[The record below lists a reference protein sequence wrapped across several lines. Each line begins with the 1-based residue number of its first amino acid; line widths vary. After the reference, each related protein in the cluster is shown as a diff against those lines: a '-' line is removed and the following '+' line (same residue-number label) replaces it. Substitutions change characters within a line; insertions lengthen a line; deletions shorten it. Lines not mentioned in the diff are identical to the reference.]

1 MPLVTAA
8 GYPIAQVPSV
18 SPASTPGGD
27 YQQIS
32 GATPEAFGAGVGRAE
47 SQLGA
52 TAETAARGLESIA
65 IQQQHLTNQV
75 AANNS
80 TNYVMD
86 EVTKVLHGDPNVPG
100 DVGYYGKKGIDAVNA
115 RQTTAKQLDDLI
127 TGARSKLANPR
138 QQIEF
143 DSETR
148 RMRNYWMG
156 EIGRHYDQQLSVSA
170 INSAKAGQDL
180 AGQGMASA
188 AANGDMAGF
197 SLNVESMMKGAMREG
212 AAQGWT
218 QEQYDAKFGDIR
230 SIATKQWVES
240 RAVTDPAGA
249 KEFLEHNKDALRGDE
264 YAQLSRMVKTH
275 ADHAVA
281 NEFVN
286 GIRRGGMVRGGAV
299 AQAGQYAAAGPHA
312 TEAVDV
318 FKGAGWTDAA
328 IQGALA
334 NGQNEGG
341 FHETWKPGDNGSSF
355 GHWQYH
361 RGGELEGYQSSFG
374 NDRSTKA
381 QAQYLVQRME
391 QIHPGFGQI
400 TDPKQAADI
409 IEREFERP
417 AVVTGNRYQGP
428 VSTTAAQPDALL
440 PDTPENKKAFEYWRT
455 QGGGVSK
462 DVSYVDYRKMRGGG
476 GTTPTAV
483 NRTGLPPLAE
493 QFDAIDKSNMTPEQ
507 KEIAQNLASRR
518 YTVLEADAARAERL
532 KNEHDKAQVQQ
543 AADEVAQD
551 VYSPNPKITP
561 QMIANDPRLSSNFVM
576 RDHLIRFVNDPP
588 GSSVPTHQSNA
599 LAMSL
604 IERMQPNYNKSD
616 KIVSLDQIMEQ
627 TKGLNRADWTFVNN
641 QFKQQQQLGGETT
654 RQQKAELLSNYKGQ
668 ITGIISDPHLNPE
681 GYARLYR
688 YEHFI
693 QSKIDDYQ
701 KTGKN
706 PQELFDPK
714 SPSFLASP
722 EILSPKGFGA
732 HPADMLRDPQTGA
745 PIDLTKYS
753 DSELNS
759 AVMQGKVK
767 RELALVELAR
777 RIQEGRTTPPPPPPA
792 VPTR

>member
-1 MPLVTAA
+1 LPLVTAA
-8 GYPIAQVPSV
+8 NYPTAQVPSV
-18 SPASTPGGD
+18 SPSPTPGAD
-27 YQQIS
+27 YQQIG

-52 TAETAARGLESIA
+52 TAETAARGLESIV

-86 EVTKVLHGDPNVPG
+86 EVTKVLHGDPNKPG
-100 DVGYYGKKGIDAVNA
+100 DVGYYGLKGIDAVNA

-127 TGARSKLANPR
+127 TSARSKLGNSR

-170 INSAKAGQDL
+170 VNSAKAGQDL
-180 AGQGMASA
+180 AGQGMATA

-197 SLNVESMMKGAMREG
+197 SLNVENMMKGAMREG
-212 AAQGWT
+212 AAKGWT
-218 QEQYDAKFGDIR
+218 QEEYDAKFGDIR

-281 NEFVN
+281 NEFVS

-299 AQAGQYAAAGPHA
+299 GQAGEYAAAGPHA

-318 FKGAGWTDAA
+318 FKGSGWTDAA

-334 NGQNEGG
+334 NAQNEGG
-341 FHETWKPGDNGSSF
+341 FHEIWKPGDGGTSF

-361 RGGELEGYQSSFG
+361 KGGELEGYQSSFG

-391 QIHPGFGQI
+391 QIHPGFGKI

-417 AVVTGNRYQGP
+417 AVVTGQRYQGP
-428 VSTTAAQPDALL
+428 VETPDGLIRVAQTGPID
-440 PDTPENKKAFEYWRT
+440 K
-455 QGGGVSK
+455 V
-462 DVSYVDYRKMRGGG
+462 
-476 GTTPTAV
+476 PTAV
-483 NRTGLPPLAE
+483 NRTGLPPLAD
-493 QFDAIDKSNMTPEQ
+493 QFDAIDKSKMTPEQ
-507 KEIAQNLASRR
+507 KEIAQTLASRR

-532 KNEHDKAQVQQ
+532 KTEHDKSQVQQ

-561 QMIANDPRLSSNFVM
+561 QAIANDPRLNSNFAM

-604 IERMQPNYNKSD
+604 IERMQPNYNKPD
-616 KIVSLDQIMEQ
+616 KIISLDQIMEQ

-654 RQQKAELLSNYKGQ
+654 RQQKAELLDNYKGQ
-668 ITGIISDPHLNPE
+668 IVGIIQDKNLNAA

-688 YEHFI
+688 YEHFV
-693 QSKIDDYQ
+693 QSKLDEYQ
-701 KTGKN
+701 KAGKN
-706 PQELFDPK
+706 PQELFDPN
-714 SPSFLASP
+714 SPAFVAKP
-722 EILSPKGFGA
+722 ETLKGFG
-732 HPADMLRDPQTGA
+732 PSPQELLRDPSTGA
-745 PIDLTKYS
+745 AVDLTKYTEG
-753 DSELNS
+753 DLIA
-759 AVMQGKVK
+759 AVKQGKVD
-767 RELALVELAR
+767 RNLARIELAR
-777 RIQEGRTTPPPPPPA
+777 RIEAGQLIPPPT
-792 VPTR
+792 VPIR

>member
-1 MPLVTAA
+1 MA
-8 GYPIAQVPSV
+8 IR
-18 SPASTPGGD
+18 
-27 YQQIS
+27 IS
-32 GATPEAFGAGVGRAE
+32 RATLDITGSR
-47 SQLGA
+47 
-52 TAETAARGLESIA
+52 
-65 IQQQHLTNQV
+65 
-75 AANNS
+75 
-80 TNYVMD
+80 
-86 EVTKVLHGDPNVPG
+86 
-100 DVGYYGKKGIDAVNA
+100 
-115 RQTTAKQLDDLI
+115 AKQLDDLI
-127 TGARSKLANPR
+127 TGARSKLGNSR

-170 INSAKAGQDL
+170 VNSAKAGQDL
-180 AGQGMASA
+180 AGQGMATA

-197 SLNVESMMKGAMREG
+197 SLNVENMMKGAMREG
-212 AAQGWT
+212 AAKGWT
-218 QEQYDAKFGDIR
+218 QEEYDAKFGDIR
-230 SIATKQWVES
+230 SVATKQWVES

-281 NEFVN
+281 NEFVS
-286 GIRRGGMVRGGAV
+286 GIRRGGMMRGGAV

-334 NGQNEGG
+334 NAQNEGG
-341 FHETWKPGDNGSSF
+341 FHETWKPGDGGTSF

-361 RGGELEGYQSSFG
+361 KGGELEGYQSSFG

-391 QIHPGFGQI
+391 QIHPGFGKI

-417 AVVTGNRYQGP
+417 AVVTGRRYQGP
-428 VSTTAAQPDALL
+428 VETAAGAQPDTLL
-440 PDTPENKKAFEYWRT
+440 PDTPENKKAFEFWRT

-462 DVSYVDYRKMRGGG
+462 DVSYVDYRKMMGGG
-476 GTTPTAV
+476 GTTPTPV
-483 NRTGLPPLAE
+483 NRTGLPPLAD
-493 QFDAIDKSNMTPEQ
+493 QFDAIDKSKMTPEQ
-507 KEIAQNLASRR
+507 KEIAQTLASRR

-532 KNEHDKAQVQQ
+532 KTEHDRQQVQQ
-543 AADEVAQD
+543 VADEVAQD

-561 QMIANDPRLSSNFVM
+561 QAIANDPRLSSNFAM

-604 IERMQPNYNKSD
+604 IERMQPNYNKPD
-616 KIVSLDQIMEQ
+616 KIISLDQIMEQ

-654 RQQKAELLSNYKGQ
+654 RQQKAELMDNYKGQ
-668 ITGIISDPHLNPE
+668 IIGIIQDKNLNAA

-688 YEHFI
+688 YEHFV
-693 QSKIDDYQ
+693 QSKIDEYQ
-701 KTGKN
+701 KAGKN
-706 PQELFDPK
+706 PQELFDPN
-714 SPSFLASP
+714 SPAFVAKP
-722 EILSPKGFGA
+722 ETLKGFG
-732 HPADMLRDPQTGA
+732 PSPQELLRDPSTGA
-745 PIDLTKYS
+745 AVDLTKYTEG
-753 DSELNS
+753 DLIA
-759 AVMQGKVK
+759 AVKQGKVD
-767 RELALVELAR
+767 RNLARVELAR
-777 RIQEGRTTPPPPPPA
+777 RIEAGQLTPPPT
-792 VPTR
+792 VPIR

>member
-1 MPLVTAA
+1 VPLVTAA
-8 GYPIAQVPSV
+8 GYPTTQVPSV
-18 SPASTPGGD
+18 SPSPTPGAD
-27 YQQIS
+27 YQQI
-32 GATPEAFGAGVGRAE
+32 GGVTPEAFGAGVGRAE

-52 TAETAARGLESIA
+52 TAETAAKGLESIV

-86 EVTKVLHGDPNVPG
+86 EVTKVLHGDPNKPG
-100 DVGYYGKKGIDAVNA
+100 DVGYYGLKGIDAVNA

-127 TGARSKLANPR
+127 TGARSKLGNSR

-180 AGQGMASA
+180 AWQGMASA

-197 SLNVESMMKGAMREG
+197 SLNVENMMKGAMREG
-212 AAQGWT
+212 AAKGWT
-218 QEQYDAKFGDIR
+218 QEEYDAKFGDIR
-230 SIATKQWVES
+230 SVATKQWVES

-281 NEFVN
+281 NEFVS

-299 AQAGQYAAAGPHA
+299 AQSGGYAAAGPHA

-334 NGQNEGG
+334 NAQNEGG
-341 FHETWKPGDNGSSF
+341 FHETWKPGDGGTSF

-361 RGGELEGYQSSFG
+361 KGGELEGYQSSFG

-391 QIHPGFGQI
+391 QIHPGFGKI

-417 AVVTGNRYQGP
+417 AVVTGRRYQGP
-428 VSTTAAQPDALL
+428 VSTPDGLIRVAQTGP
-440 PDTPENKKAFEYWRT
+440 
-455 QGGGVSK
+455 
-462 DVSYVDYRKMRGGG
+462 VDKV
-476 GTTPTAV
+476 PTAV
-483 NRTGLPPLAE
+483 NRTGLPPLAD
-493 QFDAIDKSNMTPEQ
+493 QFDAIDKSSMTPEQ
-507 KEIAQNLASRR
+507 KEIAQTLASRR

-532 KNEHDKAQVQQ
+532 KTEHDKAQVQQ
-543 AADEVAQD
+543 VADEVAQD

-561 QMIANDPRLSSNFVM
+561 QAIANDPRLSSNFAM

-604 IERMQPNYNKSD
+604 IERMQPNYNKPD
-616 KIVSLDQIMEQ
+616 KIISLDQIMEQ

-641 QFKQQQQLGGETT
+641 QFKQQQQLGGETI
-654 RQQKAELLSNYKGQ
+654 RQQKAELMDNYKGQ
-668 ITGIISDPHLNPE
+668 IVGIIQDKNLNAK
-681 GYARLYR
+681 GYERLYR
-688 YEHFI
+688 YEHFV
-693 QSKIDDYQ
+693 QSKLDEYQ
-701 KTGKN
+701 KAGKN
-706 PQELFDPK
+706 PQELFDPN
-714 SPSFLASP
+714 SPAFVAKP
-722 EILSPKGFGA
+722 ETLKGFG
-732 HPADMLRDPQTGA
+732 PSPQELLRDPQTGA
-745 PIDLTKYS
+745 AVDLTKYTEG
-753 DSELNS
+753 DLIA
-759 AVMQGKVK
+759 AVKQGKVD
-767 RELALVELAR
+767 RNLARVELAR
-777 RIQEGRTTPPPPPPA
+777 RIEAGQLTPPPT
-792 VPTR
+792 VPIR

>member
-1 MPLVTAA
+1 VPLVTAA
-8 GYPIAQVPSV
+8 NYPTAQVPSV
-18 SPASTPGGD
+18 SPSPTPGAD
-27 YQQIS
+27 YQQIG

-52 TAETAARGLESIA
+52 TAETAARGLESIV

-86 EVTKVLHGDPNVPG
+86 EVTKVLHGDPNKPG
-100 DVGYYGKKGIDAVNA
+100 DVGYYGLKGIDAVNA

-127 TGARSKLANPR
+127 TGARSKLGNSR

-180 AGQGMASA
+180 AGQGMATA

-197 SLNVESMMKGAMREG
+197 SLNVENMMKGAMREG
-212 AAQGWT
+212 AAKGWT
-218 QEQYDAKFGDIR
+218 QEEYDAKFGDIR

-240 RAVTDPAGA
+240 HAVTDPAGA
-249 KEFLEHNKDALRGDE
+249 KEFLEQNKDALRGDE

-286 GIRRGGMVRGGAV
+286 SIRRGGMVRGGAV
-299 AQAGQYAAAGPHA
+299 QGRISQLNTDQTLDLIEQHESAGKNVPNYRFDNTHTAQGNFQI
-312 TEAVDV
+312 T
-318 FKGAGWTDAA
+318 
-328 IQGALA
+328 
-334 NGQNEGG
+334 NS
-341 FHETWKPGDNGSSF
+341 TWKQFAPEAGINLS
-355 GHWQYH
+355 QYPAAMTAP
-361 RGGELEGYQSSFG
+361 Y
-374 NDRSTKA
+374 D
-381 QAQYLVQRME
+381 VQR
-391 QIHPGFGQI
+391 QVAKTILTSP
-400 TDPKQAADI
+400 
-409 IEREFERP
+409 
-417 AVVTGNRYQGP
+417 N
-428 VSTTAAQPDALL
+428 
-440 PDTPENKKAFEYWRT
+440 
-455 QGGGVSK
+455 GGGIQHWSNYNK
-462 DVSYVDYRKMRGGG
+462 TLAR
-476 GTTPTAV
+476 AV
-483 NRTGLPPLAE
+483 NTDTAQTPVNHTGLPPLAD

-507 KEIAQNLASRR
+507 KEIAQTLASRR

-532 KNEHDKAQVQQ
+532 KTEHDKAQVQQ
-543 AADEVAQD
+543 VADEVAQD

-561 QMIANDPRLSSNFVM
+561 QAIANDPRLSSNFAM

-604 IERMQPNYNKSD
+604 IERMQPNYNKPD
-616 KIVSLDQIMEQ
+616 KIISLDQIMEQ

-654 RQQKAELLSNYKGQ
+654 RQQKAELMDAYKGQ
-668 ITGIISDPHLNPE
+668 IVGIIQDKNLNAA

-688 YEHFI
+688 YEHFV
-693 QSKIDDYQ
+693 QSKLDEYQ
-701 KTGKN
+701 KAGKN
-706 PQELFDPK
+706 PQELFDPN
-714 SPSFLASP
+714 SPAFVAKP
-722 EILSPKGFGA
+722 ETLKGFE
-732 HPADMLRDPQTGA
+732 PSPQELLRDPQTGA
-745 PIDLTKYS
+745 AVDLTKYTEG
-753 DSELNS
+753 DLIA
-759 AVMQGKVK
+759 AVKQGKVD
-767 RELALVELAR
+767 RNLARVELAR
-777 RIQEGRTTPPPPPPA
+777 RIEAGQLAPPPT
-792 VPTR
+792 VPIR

>member
-1 MPLVTAA
+1 VPLVTAA
-8 GYPIAQVPSV
+8 NYPTAQVPSV
-18 SPASTPGGD
+18 SPSPTPGAD
-27 YQQIS
+27 YQQIG

-52 TAETAARGLESIA
+52 TAETAARGLESIV

-86 EVTKVLHGDPNVPG
+86 EVTKVLHGDPNKPG
-100 DVGYYGKKGIDAVNA
+100 DVGYYGLKGIDAVNA

-127 TGARSKLANPR
+127 TGARSKLGNSR

-170 INSAKAGQDL
+170 VNSAKAGQDL
-180 AGQGMASA
+180 AGQGMATA

-197 SLNVESMMKGAMREG
+197 SLNVENMMKGAMREG
-212 AAQGWT
+212 AAKGWT
-218 QEQYDAKFGDIR
+218 QEEYDAKFGDIR
-230 SIATKQWVES
+230 SVATKQWVES

-281 NEFVN
+281 NEFVS

-334 NGQNEGG
+334 NAQNEGG
-341 FHETWKPGDNGSSF
+341 FHETWKPGDGGTSF

-361 RGGELEGYQSSFG
+361 KGGELEGYQSSFG

-391 QIHPGFGQI
+391 QIHPGFGKI

-417 AVVTGNRYQGP
+417 AVVTGRRYQGP
-428 VSTTAAQPDALL
+428 VETARSPTHYYLIH
-440 PDTPENKKAFEYWRT
+440 PKNKKAFEFW
-455 QGGGVSK
+455 
-462 DVSYVDYRKMRGGG
+462 
-476 GTTPTAV
+476 
-483 NRTGLPPLAE
+483 
-493 QFDAIDKSNMTPEQ
+493 
-507 KEIAQNLASRR
+507 
-518 YTVLEADAARAERL
+518 
-532 KNEHDKAQVQQ
+532 H
-543 AADEVAQD
+543 
-551 VYSPNPKITP
+551 
-561 QMIANDPRLSSNFVM
+561 
-576 RDHLIRFVNDPP
+576 
-588 GSSVPTHQSNA
+588 
-599 LAMSL
+599 
-604 IERMQPNYNKSD
+604 
-616 KIVSLDQIMEQ
+616 
-627 TKGLNRADWTFVNN
+627 
-641 QFKQQQQLGGETT
+641 
-654 RQQKAELLSNYKGQ
+654 
-668 ITGIISDPHLNPE
+668 
-681 GYARLYR
+681 
-688 YEHFI
+688 
-693 QSKIDDYQ
+693 
-701 KTGKN
+701 
-706 PQELFDPK
+706 
-714 SPSFLASP
+714 
-722 EILSPKGFGA
+722 
-732 HPADMLRDPQTGA
+732 
-745 PIDLTKYS
+745 
-753 DSELNS
+753 
-759 AVMQGKVK
+759 KV
-767 RELALVELAR
+767 V
-777 RIQEGRTTPPPPPPA
+777 
-792 VPTR
+792 V

>member
-8 GYPIAQVPSV
+8 GYGTQQVPSV
-18 SPASTPGGD
+18 SPAPTPGGD

-32 GATPEAFGAGVGRAE
+32 GVSPDAFGAGVGRAE

-65 IQQQHLTNQV
+65 IEQQKLTNQV

-127 TGARSKLANPR
+127 TGARSKLGNPR

-156 EIGRHYDQQLSVSA
+156 EIGRHYDQQLTVSA
-170 INSAKAGQDL
+170 VNSAKAGQDL

-197 SLNVESMMKGAMREG
+197 SLNVENMMKGAMREG

-299 AQAGQYAAAGPHA
+299 AQVGQYAAAGPHA
-312 TEAVDV
+312 TEAIDV

-341 FHETWKPGDNGSSF
+341 FHETWKPGDGGSSF

-361 RGGELEGYQSSFG
+361 RGGELEGFQSSFG

-381 QAQYLVQRME
+381 QAQYLVQRIE

-409 IEREFERP
+409 IEREFEKP

-428 VSTTAAQPDALL
+428 ISTPDGLTRVAQTGP
-440 PDTPENKKAFEYWRT
+440 
-455 QGGGVSK
+455 
-462 DVSYVDYRKMRGGG
+462 VDKV
-476 GTTPTAV
+476 PTAV
-483 NRTGLPPLAE
+483 NRTGLPPLAD

-507 KEIAQNLASRR
+507 KEIAQTLASRR

-561 QMIANDPRLSSNFVM
+561 QMIANDPRLSSNFAM

-604 IERMQPNYNKSD
+604 IERMQPNYNKPD

-668 ITGIISDPHLNPE
+668 IVGLIADPHLNPE

-688 YEHFI
+688 YEHFV
-693 QSKIDDYQ
+693 QSKLDDYQ
-701 KTGKN
+701 KQGKN

-714 SPSFLASP
+714 SPAFVASP
-722 EILSPKGFGA
+722 ETLKGFA
-732 HPADMLRDPQTGA
+732 PSPQQLLRDPQTGA
-745 PIDLTKYS
+745 AIDLTKYTEG
-753 DSELNS
+753 DLIA
-759 AVMQGKVK
+759 AVKQGKVD
-767 RELALVELAR
+767 RNLARIELAR
-777 RIQEGRTTPPPPPPA
+777 RIEAGQLTPPPT
-792 VPTR
+792 VPIR

>member
-8 GYPIAQVPSV
+8 GYPNLSVPSV
-18 SPASTPGGD
+18 SPSLTPGND

-32 GATPEAFGAGVGRAE
+32 GVSPDSFGAGVGRAE
-47 SQLGA
+47 SQFGA
-52 TAETAARGLESIA
+52 TAETAARGLESIV

-86 EVTKVLHGDPNVPG
+86 EVTKVLHGDPNKPG
-100 DVGYYGKKGIDAVNA
+100 DVGYYGLKGIDAVNA

-127 TGARSKLANPR
+127 TGARSKLGNSR

-170 INSAKAGQDL
+170 VNSAKAGQDL
-180 AGQGMASA
+180 AGQGMATA

-197 SLNVESMMKGAMREG
+197 SLNVENMMKGAMREG
-212 AAQGWT
+212 TAKGWT
-218 QEQYDAKFGDIR
+218 QEEYDAKFGDIR

-286 GIRRGGMVRGGAV
+286 GIRRGGMVRGGATSH
-299 AQAGQYAAAGPHA
+299 AIQYEVAGPHA

-341 FHETWKPGDNGSSF
+341 FHETWKPGDSGTSF

-361 RGGELEGYQSSFG
+361 KGGELEGYQSSFG

-391 QIHPGFGQI
+391 QIHPGFGKI

-417 AVVTGNRYQGP
+417 AVVTGQRYQGT
-428 VSTTAAQPDALL
+428 VSTAAGLQPDTLL
-440 PDTPENKKAFEYWRT
+440 PDTPENKKAFEFWRT
-455 QGGGVSK
+455 QGGSVSK
-462 DVSYVDYRKMRGGG
+462 DVSYVDYRKMMGGG
-476 GTTPTAV
+476 QTTPTPV
-483 NRTGLPPLAE
+483 NRTGLPPLAD

-507 KEIAQNLASRR
+507 KEIAQTLASRR

-532 KNEHDKAQVQQ
+532 KTEHEKAQVQQ
-543 AADEVAQD
+543 VADEVAQD

-561 QMIANDPRLSSNFVM
+561 QAIANDPRLSSNFAM

-604 IERMQPNYNKSD
+604 IERMQPNYNKPD
-616 KIVSLDQIMEQ
+616 KITTLDQIMEQ

-654 RQQKAELLSNYKGQ
+654 RQQKAELLDNYKGQ
-668 ITGIISDPHLNPE
+668 IVGIIQDKNLNAA

-688 YEHFI
+688 YEHFV
-693 QSKIDDYQ
+693 QSKLDEYQ
-701 KTGKN
+701 KAGKN
-706 PQELFDPK
+706 PQELFDPN
-714 SPSFLASP
+714 SPAFVAKP
-722 EILSPKGFGA
+722 ETLKGFA
-732 HPADMLRDPQTGA
+732 PSPQELLRDPQTGA
-745 PIDLTKYS
+745 AVDLTKYTEG
-753 DSELNS
+753 DLIA
-759 AVMQGKVK
+759 AVKQGKVD
-767 RELALVELAR
+767 RNLARIELAR
-777 RIQEGRTTPPPPPPA
+777 RIEADQLTPPPT
-792 VPTR
+792 VPIR